1 MARSS
6 TSQCGTRCSEIVW
19 LAAMASRCDTP
30 DRIERSPASSRSAA
44 SSTSSAQPTTSRPCS
59 VRCDP
64 DGVRASS
71 VTPVARSSVRIR
83 ADSACCETPSTEAA
97 AAIEPCL
104 PTSRSARSAPRSCT
118 VSAIGYKGNLYPYKG
133 RRLPAGH
140 RGSEAGSAM
149 NAVTHPR
156 RVVAHP
162 LRPIRPAASP
172 SVTLTVGR
180 RARGVAPGLA
190 LAVAV
195 AAVATVIGQCV
206 PLVGS
211 AVPGAVIGAVIALVI
226 KPGAR
231 LAAGVKFSSTFLL
244 QCSVVLLG
252 TQLSIGEAAR
262 VGVSSLPVMLGT
274 LAVCLSAAWLYGR
287 LLGIPRDLRTLIGVG
302 TGICGGSAIAAV
314 SPVIEAASTDVAY
327 AISTIFLF
335 NIAAVLAFP
344 LIGHAIGMSQQSFG
358 LFAGTAV
365 NDTSSVVATA
375 TTYGAAAA
383 NHAIV
388 VKLVRTL
395 MIIPICLGLAGLTA
409 RRKRAEEATGAA
421 AAAPS
426 PGPAPSPPLPT
437 PRSSTCRPS
446 SSPSPSPPSACPP
459 TCPRCARPARGRCCS
474 ARCSGSRSRR
484 PASASSS

>member
-1 MARSS
+1 
-6 TSQCGTRCSEIVW
+6 
-19 LAAMASRCDTP
+19 
-30 DRIERSPASSRSAA
+30 
-44 SSTSSAQPTTSRPCS
+44 
-59 VRCDP
+59 
-64 DGVRASS
+64 
-71 VTPVARSSVRIR
+71 
-83 ADSACCETPSTEAA
+83 
-97 AAIEPCL
+97 
-104 PTSRSARSAPRSCT
+104 
-118 VSAIGYKGNLYPYKG
+118 
-133 RRLPAGH
+133 
-140 RGSEAGSAM
+140 M

-156 RVVAHP
+156 TAVV
-162 LRPIRPAASP
+162 PAAHGASP
-172 SVTLTVGR
+172 APGASPAAVTSPAPARSCPDQGRTVL
-180 RARGVAPGLA
+180 PGLA

-195 AAVATVIGQCV
+195 AAVATVVGQHV

-226 KPGAR
+226 KPGERFAP
-231 LAAGVKFSSTFLL
+231 GVKYASTFLL

-252 TQLSIGEAAR
+252 TQLSIAEAAR
-262 VGVSSLPVMLGT
+262 VGVASLPVMLGT
-274 LAVCLSAAWLYGR
+274 LAVCLTAAWLYGR

-335 NIAAVLAFP
+335 NIAAVLVFP

-395 MIIPICLGLAGLTA
+395 MIIPICLGLAGLSA
-409 RRKRAEEATGAA
+409 RRQRAELAARPSRQPEPALVGAGVASVGPGGADAGAA
-421 AAAPS
+421 
-426 PGPAPSPPLPT
+426 GT
-437 PRSSTCRPS
+437 T
-446 SSPSPSPPSACPP
+446 
-459 TCPRCARPARGRCCS
+459 T
-474 ARCSGSRSRR
+474 
-484 PASASSS
+484 SASSRASARMSPLRAVRLVPWFLIGFVAAAGLNSAGVIPSGSHGSLQHVSVFLVAVALSAIGLSTNVPALRKAGPKPVLLGALLWITVAVASLGLQTLSGTLR

>member
-1 MARSS
+1 
-6 TSQCGTRCSEIVW
+6 
-19 LAAMASRCDTP
+19 
-30 DRIERSPASSRSAA
+30 
-44 SSTSSAQPTTSRPCS
+44 
-59 VRCDP
+59 
-64 DGVRASS
+64 
-71 VTPVARSSVRIR
+71 
-83 ADSACCETPSTEAA
+83 
-97 AAIEPCL
+97 
-104 PTSRSARSAPRSCT
+104 
-118 VSAIGYKGNLYPYKG
+118 
-133 RRLPAGH
+133 
-140 RGSEAGSAM
+140 M
-149 NAVTHPR
+149 NAVTHPPA
-156 RVVAHP
+156 VAAP
-162 LRPIRPAASP
+162 RQLAASSP
-172 SVTLTVGR
+172 AVHSPGSP
-180 RARGVAPGLA
+180 RAIAPGLA

-195 AAVATVIGQCV
+195 ATVATVAGQHV

-211 AVPGAVIGAVIALVI
+211 AVPGAVIGAVIALVV

-231 LAAGVKFSSTFLL
+231 FAPGVKFASTFLL

-252 TQLSIGEAAR
+252 TQLSIAEAAR

-274 LAVCLSAAWLYGR
+274 LAVCLGAAWLYGR

-314 SPVIEAASTDVAY
+314 SPVIEATSTDVAY

-375 TTYGAAAA
+375 ATYGAAAA

-409 RRKRAEEATGAA
+409 RRQRAEQAASTTAPAMPPPASARMSPLRVVRLVPWFLIGFVAA
-421 AAAPS
+421 AALNSAGVIPTAS
-426 PGPAPSPPLPT
+426 HGSLQHVSVFLVAVALSAIGLSTNVPALRKAGPRPLLLGALLWIT
-437 PRSSTCRPS
+437 V
-446 SSPSPSPPSACPP
+446 A
-459 TCPRCARPARGRCCS
+459 A
-474 ARCSGSRSRR
+474 
-484 PASASSS
+484 ASLGLQALTGTI

>member
-1 MARSS
+1 
-6 TSQCGTRCSEIVW
+6 
-19 LAAMASRCDTP
+19 
-30 DRIERSPASSRSAA
+30 
-44 SSTSSAQPTTSRPCS
+44 
-59 VRCDP
+59 
-64 DGVRASS
+64 
-71 VTPVARSSVRIR
+71 
-83 ADSACCETPSTEAA
+83 
-97 AAIEPCL
+97 
-104 PTSRSARSAPRSCT
+104 
-118 VSAIGYKGNLYPYKG
+118 
-133 RRLPAGH
+133 
-140 RGSEAGSAM
+140 M
-149 NAVTHPR
+149 NAVTHVPIAAAPGAPAAPI
-156 RVVAHP
+156 VPAAPTAPAAAPAAPAVPVA
-162 LRPIRPAASP
+162 PAASGA
-172 SVTLTVGR
+172 LTVLATPAVLDAPATPTAPAALAAPAATTAPAR
-180 RARGVAPGLA
+180 SFPEKARAVLPGLA

-195 AAVATVIGQCV
+195 AAVATLVGQHV

-211 AVPGAVIGAVIALVI
+211 AVPGAVIGAVIALAI

-231 LAAGVKFSSTFLL
+231 LAPGIKYAGTFLL

-252 TQLSIGEAAR
+252 TQLSIAEAAR
-262 VGVSSLPVMLGT
+262 VGLASLPVMLGT

-335 NIAAVLAFP
+335 NIAAVLVFP

-409 RRKRAEEATGAA
+409 RRQ
-421 AAAPS
+421 
-426 PGPAPSPPLPT
+426 
-437 PRSSTCRPS
+437 RPEL
-446 SSPSPSPPSACPP
+446 A
-459 TCPRCARPARGRCCS
+459 ARPARQPEPALAGVGIGVGVGVGTGVGAARTGSSTELDGGSPGAGRGAVGGATPAAPAPTPARMSPLRVIRLVPWFLIGFVVAAGLNS
-474 ARCSGSRSRR
+474 AGVIPSDSHGPLQHVSVFLVAVALSAIGLSTNV
-484 PASASSS
+484 PALRKAGPKPVLLGALLWITVAVASLGLQTVTGTLR

>member
-1 MARSS
+1 
-6 TSQCGTRCSEIVW
+6 
-19 LAAMASRCDTP
+19 
-30 DRIERSPASSRSAA
+30 
-44 SSTSSAQPTTSRPCS
+44 
-59 VRCDP
+59 
-64 DGVRASS
+64 
-71 VTPVARSSVRIR
+71 
-83 ADSACCETPSTEAA
+83 
-97 AAIEPCL
+97 
-104 PTSRSARSAPRSCT
+104 
-118 VSAIGYKGNLYPYKG
+118 
-133 RRLPAGH
+133 
-140 RGSEAGSAM
+140 M

-156 RVVAHP
+156 ASTARAT
-162 LRPIRPAASP
+162 PAAPAVPAVSAARAGSATASAAP
-172 SVTLTVGR
+172 ARSLPD
-180 RARGVAPGLA
+180 RARAVLPGLA

-195 AAVATVIGQCV
+195 AAVATVVGQHV

-211 AVPGAVIGAVIALVI
+211 AVPGAVIGAIIALII

-231 LAAGVKFSSTFLL
+231 LAPGVKYASTFLL

-252 TQLSIGEAAR
+252 TQLSIAEAAR
-262 VGVSSLPVMLGT
+262 VGVASLPVMLGT

-287 LLGIPRDLRTLIGVG
+287 MLGIPRDLRTLIGVG

-335 NIAAVLAFP
+335 NIAAVLVFP

-395 MIIPICLGLAGLTA
+395 MIIPICLGLAGLDRPQAA
-409 RRKRAEEATGAA
+409 RRTRR
-421 AAAPS
+421 P
-426 PGPAPSPPLPT
+426 PGPPA
-437 PRSSTCRPS
+437 R
-446 SSPSPSPPSACPP
+446 
-459 TCPRCARPARGRCCS
+459 ARPGRRRRQQLRPR
-474 ARCSGSRSRR
+474 RC
-484 PASASSS
+484 